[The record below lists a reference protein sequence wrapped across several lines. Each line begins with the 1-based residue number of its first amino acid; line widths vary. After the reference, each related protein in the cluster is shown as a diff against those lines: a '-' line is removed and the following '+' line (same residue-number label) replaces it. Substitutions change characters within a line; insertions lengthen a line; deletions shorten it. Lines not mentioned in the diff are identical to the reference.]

1 MPLYEFYCEHCG
13 AEFEEICAAEA
24 QAPSC
29 PACGADGARRKI
41 SLPGPL
47 KTGAFPFPP
56 TGQIHPL
63 ASKMG
68 RAPGCGGMCGKN

>member
-1 MPLYEFYCEHCG
+1 MPLYEFYCQSCG
-13 AEFEEICAAEA
+13 AEFEELASPEA
-24 QAPSC
+24 PCPAC
-29 PACGADGARRKI
+29 PACGAKSTQRKI

-63 ASKMG
+63 ASKMASG
-68 RAPGCGGMCGKN
+68 PACGGQCGKR